1 MRKILAIAALCT
13 ALTGCMNLW
22 TRNPFTYTEITSVYQ
37 SSRIMAGSAVIVAF
51 PQMMSDCPGD
61 GGFMLENIFTIPLGC
76 LVLCDAACEAV
87 VDTAFLP
94 FDWPMSA
101 YRRKEEENRRHE

>member
-13 ALTGCMNLW
+13 ALTGCMNIW
-22 TRNPFTYTEITSVYQ
+22 MRNPFTYTEITSVYQ
-37 SSRIMAGSAVIVAF
+37 SSSIMAGSAVIVAF

-101 YRRKEEENRRHE
+101 CRRKEEENRCHE